1 MKHHVSTVVTSTAPK
16 TRPGQRPQRVQTT
29 PEGIESFLRSQE
41 QEYAQNRQRTAAKSD
56 PRVIVRPIESQQVDE
71 PALRGKVVK
80 AQLAQERANRD
91 ATKRQKKQ
99 TEIMQY
105 IPRRF
110 RG

>member
-1 MKHHVSTVVTSTAPK
+1 MGS
-16 TRPGQRPQRVQTT
+16 G
-29 PEGIESFLRSQE
+29 GIEQSMRQQE
-41 QEYAQNRQRTAAKSD
+41 QQFAQNRQKTAAKKD
-56 PRVIVRPIESQQVDE
+56 PRVIVRPVGQQQVDE

-91 ATKRQKKQ
+91 ASKRQKKQ
-99 TEIMQY
+99 AEVMQY